1 MKMIHFRCQEISTSS
16 EFLPPNC
23 SGINYIAL
31 TSMNLPRTAEQPQ
44 LKTCPQ
50 THYQG
55 NGTAETNGSGWW
67 HEIHI
72 VQNLHSSGPGVT
84 IKVKYA
90 LSYMVHDTN
99 KTQFKWPSDSVYV

>member
-1 MKMIHFRCQEISTSS
+1 MKMIHFRCQEISISS

-31 TSMNLPRTAEQPQ
+31 TSLNLPRTAEQPQ
-44 LKTCPQ
+44 LKSCPQ
-50 THYQG
+50 THYQ
-55 NGTAETNGSGWW
+55 GTAETNGSGWW
-67 HEIHI
+67 HEIH
-72 VQNLHSSGPGVT
+72 VMQNLHSSGPGVT